1 MGEEIPI
8 GCDGE
13 LKMCGFPIGPVG
25 WGHPAKGAEGCERA
39 SRDSG
44 EAQGL
49 RIDIKYYE
57 IL

>member
-25 WGHPAKGAEGCERA
+25 WGHPAKGAEGVNGPA
-39 SRDSG
+39 ATQVKPKG
-44 EAQGL
+44 
-49 RIDIKYYE
+49 
-57 IL
+57 